1 MFEYTYKTIY
11 TGGGFFMDNSS
22 QEHREVIASYA
33 AKGWRFVGFV
43 PSRLT
48 GNGGS
53 KGVDLEVEREAV
65 NR

>member
-22 QEHREVIASYA
+22 QEHREVIASYP

-43 PSRLT
+43 PSRFT
-48 GNGGS
+48 GNGGI
-53 KGVDLEVEREAV
+53 KELDLVFEREAV

>member
-22 QEHREVIASYA
+22 QEHREVIASY
-33 AKGWRFVGFV
+33 GWRFAGFV
-43 PSRLT
+43 PSRFT
-48 GNGGS
+48 TNGGI
-53 KGVDLEVEREAV
+53 KELDLVFEREAV